1 MNLNPAATGPKPR
14 PRLSEG
20 GRGHYRACSWWNAPA
35 FPAGE
40 LTRFRG
46 AVRGWRALMQDHTS

>member
-1 MNLNPAATGPKPR
+1 MNLNPAATGAKPR
-14 PRLSEG
+14 SRRSEG
-20 GRGHYRACSWWNAPA
+20 GRGRYRAFSWWNAPA

-46 AVRGWRALMQDHTS
+46 ANRGWSALLQEPTP